1 MHMLKNR
8 LEKDKTWQKGTDI
21 NYDGREK
28 VVKNKSDHE
37 TQKNKMEIYIY
48 LYIYNKYKFHL

>member
-1 MHMLKNR
+1 MLKNR